1 METTSQ
7 RFTRTSVLVRSFH
20 WSCPRPIL
28 KRVTATPMSRSKPRC
43 VRVEQYSLIQN
54 QDKCTPRLLLR
65 KVPPMDGPPRF
76 SSPRLNQL
84 PPVLFQADLKEG
96 RGNTHVPFQA
106 SLCPSG
112 AVQPH
117 PEPG

>member
-54 QDKCTPRLLLR
+54 QDKCTPWLLLR
-65 KVPPMDGPPRF
+65 KVPPMDGPPHF
-76 SSPRLNQL
+76 SSPKLNQVSHSHSSSVSPSFSPS
-84 PPVLFQADLKEG
+84 PPVSQRRKEK
-96 RGNTHVPFQA
+96 RKR
-106 SLCPSG
+106 
-112 AVQPH
+112 
-117 PEPG
+117 EKRKKK

>member
-43 VRVEQYSLIQN
+43 VRVEQYSLVQN
-54 QDKCTPRLLLR
+54 QDKSTPRLLLR

-76 SSPRLNQL
+76 SSPFPYLFL
-84 PPVLFQADLKEG
+84 SLSPPVLSPL
-96 RGNTHVPFQA
+96 PS
-106 SLCPSG
+106 SLHIPTQPSSG
-112 AVQPH
+112 MVAV
-117 PEPG
+117 